1 MTLLGQS
8 QDARDG
14 AVAVQASGDV
24 TVNFGLSVPDVRA
37 LVDTFLQTSLP
48 ALQEAARAEARRN
61 TEVFLNEFVRQL
73 GATSRVSADEFA
85 KPDAQASLSEALKG
99 CALKGED
106 ADVALV
112 SRLLIE
118 RLSAAGKPLLKLV
131 CEQAIRVLPNLTK
144 PQIAYLAF
152 MQYTK
157 SVKHNGLDAL
167 STLEALHALL
177 LPLVEPGFQLSP
189 ANRQYLASHGLMVI
203 NPVADANLLPQNM
216 RTSYPFLPPTD
227 DEIAT
232 QGGHSI
238 FKFMQEYA
246 AVEGPTSYLTSTGQL
261 IGMQHLSA
269 ALGTVNMEIWIK

>member
-1 MTLLGQS
+1 MIPLGQS

-48 ALQEAARAEARRN
+48 ALQEAARTEARRN
-61 TEVFLNEFVRQL
+61 TEVFLKEFVRQL
-73 GATSRVSADEFA
+73 GTTSRVSNEEFA
-85 KPDAQASLSEALKG
+85 KPDAQASLSEALRG
-99 CALKGED
+99 CALKGEE

-118 RLSAAGKPLLKLV
+118 RLSAVGKPLLKLV

-157 SVKHNGLDAL
+157 FVRHNGL
-167 STLEALHALL
+167 STLAMVEAFHALL
-177 LPLVEPGFQLSP
+177 LPLLEPGFQLSP
-189 ANRQYLASHGLMVI
+189 ANRQYLASCGLIVI

-216 RTSYPFLPPTD
+216 RTNYPFLPPTD
-227 DEIAT
+227 DEIAA
-232 QGGHSI
+232 QGGLSI
-238 FKFMQEYA
+238 FKYMQEYV
-246 AVEGPTSYLTSTGQL
+246 AVEGPTAFLTSTGQL

-269 ALGTVNMEIWIK
+269 ALGQVNMEIWIK